1 MQDENDG
8 TSVVTGVGSLH
19 TQYNRIADINH
30 LIDPS
35 TTNIIDTYVLVGKT
49 ITIHLGI
56 GHCLIQD

>member
-1 MQDENDG
+1 MQDEAEG
-8 TSVVTGVGSLH
+8 TQCSNRKGSLH

-30 LIDPS
+30 LIDPALQILL
-35 TTNIIDTYVLVGKT
+35 TPMYCWKV